1 VLVNRVW
8 ALHFGKG
15 IVGTPGDFGFLGER
29 PTHPGLLDWLSR
41 RFTGGGWRLKALH
54 KLIMSSTAY
63 RQSSLREP
71 DKDRIDPENRLV
83 GRMPVRRLEAEEV
96 RDALLAVSGR
106 LNRKP
111 FGPPV
116 PVTVD
121 EAGQVILG
129 VDVRDTAGRPRGKV
143 GSLNGEES
151 RRSVYVQV
159 RRSLPLNLFEAFD
172 APAMDPNCDLRKAST
187 VAPQALMLMNNQDVV
202 VLAEAFAARIRRE
215 VGAEPRGQVIRAW
228 ALALGAQPN
237 EEEIQEAVRFLT
249 APGKPQA
256 ALAVFCQA
264 LLGSNP
270 FLYVD

>member
-1 VLVNRVW
+1 M
-8 ALHFGKG
+8 
-15 IVGTPGDFGFLGER
+15 T
-29 PTHPGLLDWLSR
+29 
-41 RFTGGGWRLKALH
+41 
-54 KLIMSSTAY
+54 STAY
-63 RQSSLREP
+63 RQSSQREP
-71 DKDRIDPENRLV
+71 EKDRIDPDNHLL

-129 VDVRDTAGRPRGKV
+129 VDVRDAAGRPRGKV
-143 GSLNGEES
+143 ASLNGEES

-172 APAMDPNCDLRKAST
+172 TPAMAPNCELRKAST

-202 VLAEAFAARIRRE
+202 ALAEAFGTRVRRE
-215 VGAEPRGQVIRAW
+215 VGDEPRAQVRRAW
-228 ALALGAQPN
+228 ALAFGAEPG
-237 EEEIQEAVRFLT
+237 EEEILEAVRFLK
-249 APGKPQA
+249 APAEQQA
-256 ALAVFCQA
+256 KLAVFCQA